1 MTTITLADGATLT
14 VRPIEPNDVARLERM
29 FFRLSAATV
38 YRRFFSPVARTV
50 APHVDVPHERR
61 P

>member
-38 YRRFFSPVARTV
+38 YRRFFSPVQRTART
-50 APHVDVPHERR
+50 AC
-61 P
+61 